1 MVFKLIKEKSQ
12 KLISLKDELLWLF
25 SLSRCYKK
33 EIFAVT
39 VLSVIGTVF
48 SLTTSLC
55 LKYVID
61 IVTGALNQSILLVA
75 LAAVAM
81 LLGSILLSAITSR
94 ITTKVNVKIQN
105 ELQLQVYGTIFNA
118 QWESLREYRKGDL
131 INRINSDASLI
142 ASGAVSWWPTVIT
155 FAAKFIYTFVLIVM
169 NDPIMA
175 AIALMSAPVSALLSR
190 FMIRKMHNHSLK
202 VKELS
207 ADIMSYQEDS
217 FQNLQYIKSFGI
229 SDVINKRLIKKQQEY
244 KEESLNY
251 NKVTV
256 LMNIIMGL
264 VGITVTFVSYAWGIY
279 RLWEGFITYG
289 TMVMFLQLTLTLSNS
304 FNSILSVIPTTIN
317 LGTSAARIISL
328 ENLPEEKSTPT
339 AEEKKFINSNFKSGV
354 SINCSNLSFSYSDKP
369 SERVLKNAGFSAGI
383 GETIAIIG
391 GSGIGKT
398 TFFRLLLGLLEPTEG
413 EITFKGNNNET
424 IKAGPSTRE
433 LIAYVPQGNTIIS
446 GTVAENLRLIKKDA
460 TDEEI
465 ITALK
470 LSCAYDFVSKL
481 PQGINSKIG
490 ESGNGFSEGQIQRI
504 SIARALIK
512 DAPVLLFDEVTSA
525 LDEETEGRLLHNIKT
540 HFKNKTIIF
549 VTHKL
554 NALDISD
561 KVYKIDKK
569 QLHRVN
575 LQRGRKQ
582 MSSQCINRSKASI

>member
-25 SLSRCYKK
+25 SLSWCYKK

-61 IVTGALNQSILLVA
+61 IVTGTLNQSILLVV

-81 LLGSILLSAITSR
+81 LLGSIFLSAITSR

-155 FAAKFIYTFVLIVM
+155 FATKFIYTFVLIVM

-481 PQGINSKIG
+481 PQGINSQIG

-504 SIARALIK
+504 AIARALIK

-525 LDEETEGRLLHNIKT
+525 LDEETEGRLLHNIQT

-575 LQRGRKQ
+575 YSVVENK
-582 MSSQCINRSKASI
+582 

>member
-61 IVTGALNQSILLVA
+61 IVTGTLNQSILLVV

-81 LLGSILLSAITSR
+81 LLGSIFLSAITSR

-354 SINCSNLSFSYSDKP
+354 SINCSSLSFSYSDKP

-481 PQGINSKIG
+481 PQGINSQIG

-504 SIARALIK
+504 AIARALIK
-512 DAPVLLFDEVTSA
+512 NAPVLLFDEVTSA
-525 LDEETEGRLLHNIKT
+525 LDEETEGRLLHNIQT

-575 LQRGRKQ
+575 YSVVENK
-582 MSSQCINRSKASI
+582 

>member
-61 IVTGALNQSILLVA
+61 IVTGSLNQSILLIV

-81 LLGSILLSAITSR
+81 LLGSIFLSAITSR

-354 SINCSNLSFSYSDKP
+354 SINCSSLSFSYSDKP

-481 PQGINSKIG
+481 PQGINSQIG

-525 LDEETEGRLLHNIKT
+525 LDEETEGRLLHNIQT

-575 LQRGRKQ
+575 YSVVENK
-582 MSSQCINRSKASI
+582 

>member
-25 SLSRCYKK
+25 NLSRCYKK

-61 IVTGALNQSILLVA
+61 IVTGTLNQSILLVV

-81 LLGSILLSAITSR
+81 LLGSIFLSAITSR

-481 PQGINSKIG
+481 PQGINSQIG

-504 SIARALIK
+504 AIARALIK

-525 LDEETEGRLLHNIKT
+525 LDEETEGRLLHNIQT

-575 LQRGRKQ
+575 YSVVENK
-582 MSSQCINRSKASI
+582 

>member
-61 IVTGALNQSILLVA
+61 IVTGTLNQSILLVV

-81 LLGSILLSAITSR
+81 LLGSIFLSAITSR

-354 SINCSNLSFSYSDKP
+354 SINCSSLSFSYSDKP

-481 PQGINSKIG
+481 PQGINSQIG

-525 LDEETEGRLLHNIKT
+525 LDEETESRLLHNIQT

-575 LQRGRKQ
+575 YSVVENK
-582 MSSQCINRSKASI
+582 

>member
-61 IVTGALNQSILLVA
+61 IVTGTLNQSILLVV

-81 LLGSILLSAITSR
+81 LLGSIFLSAITSR

-354 SINCSNLSFSYSDKP
+354 SINCSSLSFSYSDKP

-481 PQGINSKIG
+481 PQGINSQIG

-504 SIARALIK
+504 AIARALIK
-512 DAPVLLFDEVTSA
+512 DAPILLFDEVTSA
-525 LDEETEGRLLHNIKT
+525 LDEETESHLLHNIQT

-575 LQRGRKQ
+575 YSVVENK
-582 MSSQCINRSKASI
+582 

>member
-61 IVTGALNQSILLVA
+61 IVTGTLNQSILLVV

-81 LLGSILLSAITSR
+81 LLGSIFLSAITSR

-155 FAAKFIYTFVLIVM
+155 FAAKFIYTFLLIVM

-190 FMIRKMHNHSLK
+190 FMIRKMHNHSLR

-481 PQGINSKIG
+481 PQGINSQIG

-525 LDEETEGRLLHNIKT
+525 LDEETEGRLLHNIQT

-575 LQRGRKQ
+575 YSVVENK
-582 MSSQCINRSKASI
+582 

>member
-61 IVTGALNQSILLVA
+61 IVTGTLNQSILLVV

-81 LLGSILLSAITSR
+81 LLGSIFLSAITSR

-264 VGITVTFVSYAWGIY
+264 VGITVTFVSYACGIY

-481 PQGINSKIG
+481 PQGINSQIG

-504 SIARALIK
+504 AIARALIK

-525 LDEETEGRLLHNIKT
+525 LDEETEGRLLHNIQT

-575 LQRGRKQ
+575 YSVVENK
-582 MSSQCINRSKASI
+582 

>member
-61 IVTGALNQSILLVA
+61 IVTGTLNQSILLVV

-81 LLGSILLSAITSR
+81 LLGSIFLSAITSR

-354 SINCSNLSFSYSDKP
+354 SINCSSLSFSYSDKP

-413 EITFKGNNNET
+413 EVTFKGNNNET

-481 PQGINSKIG
+481 PQGINSQIG

-525 LDEETEGRLLHNIKT
+525 LDEETEGRLLHNIQT

-575 LQRGRKQ
+575 YSVVENK
-582 MSSQCINRSKASI
+582 

>member
-61 IVTGALNQSILLVA
+61 IVTGTLNQSILLVV

-81 LLGSILLSAITSR
+81 LLGSIFLSAITSR

-354 SINCSNLSFSYSDKP
+354 SINCSGLTFSYSDKP
-369 SERVLKNAGFSAGI
+369 SERVLKNAGFSADI

-481 PQGINSKIG
+481 PQGINSQIG

-512 DAPVLLFDEVTSA
+512 DAPILLFDEVTSA
-525 LDEETEGRLLHNIKT
+525 LDEETEGRLLHNIQT

-575 LQRGRKQ
+575 YSVVENK
-582 MSSQCINRSKASI
+582 

>member
-61 IVTGALNQSILLVA
+61 IVTGTLNQSILLVV

-81 LLGSILLSAITSR
+81 LLGSIFLSAITSR

-175 AIALMSAPVSALLSR
+175 TIALMSAPVSALLSR

-481 PQGINSKIG
+481 PQGINSQIG

-504 SIARALIK
+504 AIARALIK

-525 LDEETEGRLLHNIKT
+525 LDEETEGRLLHNIQT

-575 LQRGRKQ
+575 YSVVENK
-582 MSSQCINRSKASI
+582 

>member
-61 IVTGALNQSILLVA
+61 IVTGTLNQSILLVV

-81 LLGSILLSAITSR
+81 LLGSIFLSAITSR
-94 ITTKVNVKIQN
+94 ITTKVNIKIQN

-244 KEESLNY
+244 REESLNY

-304 FNSILSVIPTTIN
+304 FNSILGVIPTTIN

-354 SINCSNLSFSYSDKP
+354 SINCSSLSFSYSDKP

-424 IKAGPSTRE
+424 IKVGPSTRE

-460 TDEEI
+460 TDKEI

-481 PQGINSKIG
+481 PQGINSQIG

-525 LDEETEGRLLHNIKT
+525 LDEETEGRLLHNIQT

-575 LQRGRKQ
+575 YSVVENK
-582 MSSQCINRSKASI
+582 

>member
-61 IVTGALNQSILLVA
+61 IVTGTLNQSILLVV

-81 LLGSILLSAITSR
+81 LLGSIFLSAITSR

-354 SINCSNLSFSYSDKP
+354 SINCSSLSFSYSDKP

-424 IKAGPSTRE
+424 IKASPSTRE

-481 PQGINSKIG
+481 PQGINSQIG

-525 LDEETEGRLLHNIKT
+525 LDEETEGRLLHNIQT

-575 LQRGRKQ
+575 YSVVENK
-582 MSSQCINRSKASI
+582 

>member
-61 IVTGALNQSILLVA
+61 IVTGTLNQSILLVV

-81 LLGSILLSAITSR
+81 LLGSIFLSAIASR

-481 PQGINSKIG
+481 PQGINSQIG

-525 LDEETEGRLLHNIKT
+525 LDEETEGRLLHNIQT

-575 LQRGRKQ
+575 YSVVENK
-582 MSSQCINRSKASI
+582 

>member
-55 LKYVID
+55 LKYIID
-61 IVTGALNQSILLVA
+61 IVTGTLNQSILLVV

-81 LLGSILLSAITSR
+81 LLGSIFLSAITSR

-328 ENLPEEKSTPT
+328 ENLPEEKSTP
-339 AEEKKFINSNFKSGV
+339 AVEEKKFINSNFKSGV
-354 SINCSNLSFSYSDKP
+354 SINCSSLSFSYSDKP

-481 PQGINSKIG
+481 PQGINSQIG

-525 LDEETEGRLLHNIKT
+525 LDEETEGRLLHNIQT

-575 LQRGRKQ
+575 YSVVENK
-582 MSSQCINRSKASI
+582 

>member
-61 IVTGALNQSILLVA
+61 IVTGTLNQSILLVV

-81 LLGSILLSAITSR
+81 LLGSIFLSAITSR

-354 SINCSNLSFSYSDKP
+354 SINCSSLSFSYSDKP

-383 GETIAIIG
+383 GETVAIIG

-481 PQGINSKIG
+481 PQGINSQIG

-504 SIARALIK
+504 AIARALIK

-525 LDEETEGRLLHNIKT
+525 LDEETEGRLLHNIQT

-575 LQRGRKQ
+575 YSVVENK
-582 MSSQCINRSKASI
+582 

>member
-61 IVTGALNQSILLVA
+61 IVTGTLNQSILLVV

-81 LLGSILLSAITSR
+81 LLGSIFLSAITSR

-229 SDVINKRLIKKQQEY
+229 SDVINRRLIKKQQEY

-354 SINCSNLSFSYSDKP
+354 SINCSSLSFSYSDKP

-424 IKAGPSTRE
+424 IKASPSTRE

-481 PQGINSKIG
+481 PQGINSQIG

-504 SIARALIK
+504 AIARALIK

-525 LDEETEGRLLHNIKT
+525 LDEETEGRLLHNIQT

-575 LQRGRKQ
+575 YSVVENK
-582 MSSQCINRSKASI
+582 

>member
-61 IVTGALNQSILLVA
+61 IVTGTLNQSILLVV

-81 LLGSILLSAITSR
+81 LLGSIFLSAITSR
-94 ITTKVNVKIQN
+94 ITTKVNIKIQN

-339 AEEKKFINSNFKSGV
+339 AEEKKFINSNFKNGV
-354 SINCSNLSFSYSDKP
+354 SINCSSLSFSYSDKP

-481 PQGINSKIG
+481 PQGINSQIG

-525 LDEETEGRLLHNIKT
+525 LDEETEGRLLHNIQT

-575 LQRGRKQ
+575 YSVVENK
-582 MSSQCINRSKASI
+582 

>member
-61 IVTGALNQSILLVA
+61 IVTGSLNQSILLIV

-81 LLGSILLSAITSR
+81 LLGSIFLSAITSR

-339 AEEKKFINSNFKSGV
+339 AEEKEFINSNFKSGV
-354 SINCSNLSFSYSDKP
+354 SINCSSLSFSYSDKP

-481 PQGINSKIG
+481 PQGINSQIG

-504 SIARALIK
+504 AIARALIK
-512 DAPVLLFDEVTSA
+512 DAPILLFDEVTSA
-525 LDEETEGRLLHNIKT
+525 LDEETEGRLLHNIQT

-575 LQRGRKQ
+575 YSVVENK
-582 MSSQCINRSKASI
+582 

>member
-61 IVTGALNQSILLVA
+61 IVTGTLNQSILLVV

-81 LLGSILLSAITSR
+81 LLGSIFLSAITSR

-354 SINCSNLSFSYSDKP
+354 SINCSSLSFSYSDKP

-481 PQGINSKIG
+481 PQGINSQIG

-504 SIARALIK
+504 AIARALIK
-512 DAPVLLFDEVTSA
+512 DAPILLFDEVTSA
-525 LDEETEGRLLHNIKT
+525 LDEETEGRLLHNIQT

-575 LQRGRKQ
+575 YSVVENK
-582 MSSQCINRSKASI
+582 

>member
-61 IVTGALNQSILLVA
+61 IVTGTLNQSILLVV
-75 LAAVAM
+75 LAAVVM
-81 LLGSILLSAITSR
+81 LLGSIFLSAITSR

-460 TDEEI
+460 TDEDI

-481 PQGINSKIG
+481 PQGINSQIG

-525 LDEETEGRLLHNIKT
+525 LDEETEGRLLHNIQT

-575 LQRGRKQ
+575 YSVVENK
-582 MSSQCINRSKASI
+582 

>member
-61 IVTGALNQSILLVA
+61 IVTGTLNQSILLVV

-81 LLGSILLSAITSR
+81 LLGSIFLSAITSR

-369 SERVLKNAGFSAGI
+369 SERVFKNASFSAGI

-575 LQRGRKQ
+575 YSVVENK
-582 MSSQCINRSKASI
+582 

>member
-25 SLSRCYKK
+25 GLSRCYKK

-61 IVTGALNQSILLVA
+61 IVTGSLNQSILLIV

-81 LLGSILLSAITSR
+81 LLGSIFLSAITSR

-175 AIALMSAPVSALLSR
+175 AIALMSAPISALLSR

-339 AEEKKFINSNFKSGV
+339 AEEKEFIKSNFKSGV
-354 SINCSNLSFSYSDKP
+354 SINCSSLSFSYSDKP

-481 PQGINSKIG
+481 PQGINSQIG

-504 SIARALIK
+504 AIARALIK

-525 LDEETEGRLLHNIKT
+525 LDEETEGHLLHNIQT

-575 LQRGRKQ
+575 YSVVENK
-582 MSSQCINRSKASI
+582 

>member
-12 KLISLKDELLWLF
+12 KLISLKDELMWLF
-25 SLSRCYKK
+25 SLSKCYKK

-81 LLGSILLSAITSR
+81 LLGSILLTAITSR

-131 INRINSDASLI
+131 INRINSDVSLI

-190 FMIRKMHNHSLK
+190 FMIRKMHNHNLK

-251 NKVTV
+251 NKTTV

-339 AEEKKFINSNFKSGV
+339 AEEKKFINNNFKSGV
-354 SINCSNLSFSYSDKP
+354 SINCSSLTFSYSDEPNEK
-369 SERVLKNAGFSAGI
+369 VLNNASFSAGI

-413 EITFKGNNNET
+413 EITFKGINGEI

-465 ITALK
+465 IIALK

-481 PQGINSKIG
+481 PQGINSQIG
-490 ESGNGFSEGQIQRI
+490 ESGKGFSEGQIQRI
-504 SIARALIK
+504 TIARALIK
-512 DAPVLLFDEVTSA
+512 DAPILLFDEVTSA
-525 LDEETEGRLLHNIKT
+525 LDEETESRLLHNIQT

-575 LQRGRKQ
+575 YSVVENK
-582 MSSQCINRSKASI
+582 

>member
-61 IVTGALNQSILLVA
+61 IVTGTLNQSILLVV

-81 LLGSILLSAITSR
+81 LLGSIFLSAITSR
-94 ITTKVNVKIQN
+94 ITTKINVKIQN

-328 ENLPEEKSTPT
+328 ENLPGEKSTPT

-354 SINCSNLSFSYSDKP
+354 SINCSSLSFSYSDKP

-481 PQGINSKIG
+481 PQGINSQIG

-525 LDEETEGRLLHNIKT
+525 LDEETEGRLLHNIQT

-575 LQRGRKQ
+575 YSVVENK
-582 MSSQCINRSKASI
+582 

>member
-61 IVTGALNQSILLVA
+61 IVTGTLNQSILLVV

-81 LLGSILLSAITSR
+81 LLGSIFLSAITSR

-229 SDVINKRLIKKQQEY
+229 SDVISKRLIKKQQEY

-339 AEEKKFINSNFKSGV
+339 AEEKKFINSNFKNGV
-354 SINCSNLSFSYSDKP
+354 SINCSSLSFSYSDKP

-446 GTVAENLRLIKKDA
+446 GTVAENLRLIKKGA

-481 PQGINSKIG
+481 PQGINSQIG

-512 DAPVLLFDEVTSA
+512 DAPVLLLDEVTSA
-525 LDEETEGRLLHNIKT
+525 LDEETEGRLLHNIQT

-575 LQRGRKQ
+575 YSVVENK
-582 MSSQCINRSKASI
+582 

>member
-61 IVTGALNQSILLVA
+61 IVTGSLNQSILLIV

-81 LLGSILLSAITSR
+81 LLGSIFLSAITSR

-339 AEEKKFINSNFKSGV
+339 AEEKEFIKSNFKSGV
-354 SINCSNLSFSYSDKP
+354 SINCSSLSFSYSDKP

-481 PQGINSKIG
+481 PQGINSQIG

-525 LDEETEGRLLHNIKT
+525 LDEETEGRLLHNIQT

-575 LQRGRKQ
+575 YSVVENK
-582 MSSQCINRSKASI
+582 

>member
-61 IVTGALNQSILLVA
+61 IVTGTLNQSILLVV

-81 LLGSILLSAITSR
+81 LLGSIFLSAIASR

-481 PQGINSKIG
+481 PQGINSQIG

-525 LDEETEGRLLHNIKT
+525 LDEETEGRLLHNIQT

-561 KVYKIDKK
+561 NVYKIDKK

-575 LQRGRKQ
+575 YSVVENK
-582 MSSQCINRSKASI
+582 

>member
-33 EIFAVT
+33 EIFVVT
-39 VLSVIGTVF
+39 VLSVISTVF

-94 ITTKVNVKIQN
+94 ITNKVNVKIQN

-354 SINCSNLSFSYSDKP
+354 SINCSSLSFSYSDKP

-481 PQGINSKIG
+481 PQGINSQIG

-504 SIARALIK
+504 AIARALIK

-525 LDEETEGRLLHNIKT
+525 LDEETEGRLLHNIQT

-561 KVYKIDKK
+561 RVYKIDKK

-575 LQRGRKQ
+575 YSVVENK
-582 MSSQCINRSKASI
+582 

>member
-12 KLISLKDELLWLF
+12 KLISLKDELMWLF
-25 SLSRCYKK
+25 SLSKCYKK

-61 IVTGALNQSILLVA
+61 IVTGVLNQSILLVA

-131 INRINSDASLI
+131 INRINSDVSLI

-190 FMIRKMHNHSLK
+190 FMIRKMHNHNLK

-251 NKVTV
+251 NKTTV

-339 AEEKKFINSNFKSGV
+339 AEEKKFINNNFKSGV
-354 SINCSNLSFSYSDKP
+354 SINCSSLTFSYSDEPNEK
-369 SERVLKNAGFSAGI
+369 VLNNASFSAGI

-413 EITFKGNNNET
+413 EITFKGNNGEI
-424 IKAGPSTRE
+424 IKSGPSTRE

-481 PQGINSKIG
+481 PQGINSQIG
-490 ESGNGFSEGQIQRI
+490 ESGKGFSEGQIQRI
-504 SIARALIK
+504 TIARALIK
-512 DAPVLLFDEVTSA
+512 DAPILLFDEVTSA
-525 LDEETEGRLLHNIKT
+525 LDEETESRLLHNIQT

-575 LQRGRKQ
+575 YSVVENK
-582 MSSQCINRSKASI
+582 

>member
-61 IVTGALNQSILLVA
+61 IVTGTLNQSILLVV

-81 LLGSILLSAITSR
+81 LLGSIFLSAITSR

-339 AEEKKFINSNFKSGV
+339 AEEKEFINSNFKSGV
-354 SINCSNLSFSYSDKP
+354 SINCSSLSFSYSDKP

-481 PQGINSKIG
+481 PQGIDSQIG

-525 LDEETEGRLLHNIKT
+525 LDEETEGRLLHNIQT

-575 LQRGRKQ
+575 YSVVENK
-582 MSSQCINRSKASI
+582 

>member
-61 IVTGALNQSILLVA
+61 IVTGTLNQSILLVV

-81 LLGSILLSAITSR
+81 LLGSIFLSAITSR

-354 SINCSNLSFSYSDKP
+354 SINCSSLSFSYSDKP

-481 PQGINSKIG
+481 PQGINSQIG

-525 LDEETEGRLLHNIKT
+525 LDEETEGRLLHNIQT

-575 LQRGRKQ
+575 Y
-582 MSSQCINRSKASI
+582 SVVENE

>member
-61 IVTGALNQSILLVA
+61 IVTGTLNQSILLVV

-81 LLGSILLSAITSR
+81 LLGSIFLSAITSR

-339 AEEKKFINSNFKSGV
+339 AEEKEFINSNFKSGV
-354 SINCSNLSFSYSDKP
+354 SINCSSLSFSYSDKP

-433 LIAYVPQGNTIIS
+433 LIAYVPQGNTIIN

-481 PQGINSKIG
+481 PQGINSQIG

-525 LDEETEGRLLHNIKT
+525 LDEETEGRLLHNIQT

-575 LQRGRKQ
+575 YSVVENK
-582 MSSQCINRSKASI
+582 

>member
-61 IVTGALNQSILLVA
+61 IVTGSLNQSILLIV

-175 AIALMSAPVSALLSR
+175 AIALMSAPISALLSR

-339 AEEKKFINSNFKSGV
+339 AEEKEFIKSNFKSGV
-354 SINCSNLSFSYSDKP
+354 SINCSSLSFSYSDKP

-413 EITFKGNNNET
+413 EITFKGNNGKI

-481 PQGINSKIG
+481 PQGINSQIG

-504 SIARALIK
+504 AIARALIK

-525 LDEETEGRLLHNIKT
+525 LDEETEGRLLHNIQT

-575 LQRGRKQ
+575 YSVVENK
-582 MSSQCINRSKASI
+582 

>member
-61 IVTGALNQSILLVA
+61 IVTGSLNQSILLVV

-81 LLGSILLSAITSR
+81 LLGSIFLSAITSR

-354 SINCSNLSFSYSDKP
+354 SINCSSLSFSYSDKP

-383 GETIAIIG
+383 GEIIAIIG

-481 PQGINSKIG
+481 PQGINSQIG

-525 LDEETEGRLLHNIKT
+525 LDEETEGRLLHNIQT

-575 LQRGRKQ
+575 YSVVENK
-582 MSSQCINRSKASI
+582 

>member
-61 IVTGALNQSILLVA
+61 IVTGTLNQSILLVV

-81 LLGSILLSAITSR
+81 LLGSIFLSAITSR

-354 SINCSNLSFSYSDKP
+354 SINCSSLSFSYSDKP

-413 EITFKGNNNET
+413 EIIFKGNNNET

-481 PQGINSKIG
+481 PQGINSQIG

-525 LDEETEGRLLHNIKT
+525 LDEETEGRLLHNIQT

-575 LQRGRKQ
+575 YSVVENK
-582 MSSQCINRSKASI
+582 